1 MIYYEKLSSKNFSN
15 LIELVDEFSK
25 INNYRCN
32 IVDIYKKLN
41 FIKKFFYKNKVTLIL
56 LDNKY
61 IGYIYYETVTVDTIV
76 INDLYIKED
85 FLEYVNI
92 IEFNKFQNKILIYQV
107 YEDDLTKKILLANDF
122 KRGRITKLL
131 HLNIVYFHKIYEN
144 KRISFRT
151 FKKDVDETLRCNLQN
166 NIFDSNDRIPLQIK
180 DIKYEEKQDFYKKDL
195 CIFMLLDNKE
205 IGYGQ
210 IVYNKNMYMIVNFG
224 VLKEYRGLGYGEYL
238 LNYLVNIAYNLNI
251 TDLYIRVDY
260 ENYKASN
267 LYSKIGFKFV
277 GYYATWIKS

>member
-1 MIYYEKLSSKNFSN
+1 MIYYEKLNSKNFSS

-32 IVDIYKKLN
+32 IVEIYNKLN

-56 LDNKY
+56 LDDKY
-61 IGYIYYETVTVDTIV
+61 IGYIYYDFITIDTIV

-85 FLEYVNI
+85 FLDYVTI
-92 IEFNKFQNKILIYQV
+92 KDFNKFKNKILIYQV
-107 YEDDLTKKILLANDF
+107 YEDELTKKIVLQNDF
-122 KRGRITKLL
+122 KRRKTTKLL
-131 HLNIVYFHKIYEN
+131 HLDILYFHKIYEN

-151 FKKDVDETLRCNLQN
+151 FKKNVDETLRCNLQN
-166 NIFDSNDRIPLQIK
+166 NIFYSNDRIPLEIK
-180 DIKYEEKQDFYKKDL
+180 DIKYEEKQEFYKKDL

-224 VLKEYRGLGYGEYL
+224 VLKEYRGLGYGEYF
-238 LNYLVNIAYNLNI
+238 LNYLVNMAYNLNI
-251 TDLYIRVDY
+251 KDLYIRVDY
-260 ENYKASN
+260 ENYKALN
-267 LYSKIGFKFV
+267 LYNKIGFKFL
-277 GYYATWIKS
+277 GYYTTWIKS